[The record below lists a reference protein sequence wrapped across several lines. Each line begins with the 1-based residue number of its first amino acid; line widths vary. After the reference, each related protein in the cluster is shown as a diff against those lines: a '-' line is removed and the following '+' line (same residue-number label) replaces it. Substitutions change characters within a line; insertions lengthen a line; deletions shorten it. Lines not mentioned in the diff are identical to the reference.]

1 AVYESNYANST
12 FLLISEIVDK
22 LRQRGDQINEIDDKL
37 SQMSV
42 SFAAALK
49 TSFSSANTCIDL
61 FQKNERRVAD
71 LEQDFKQ
78 FISKDKK
85 ELADGRDVENVVG
98 ELKADLRDDHIRK
111 NRVVFFGIPMQHTNW
126 EDHAMVQQLLFEQLG
141 LDIWVLKTFRV
152 KS

>member
-1 AVYESNYANST
+1 
-12 FLLISEIVDK
+12 
-22 LRQRGDQINEIDDKL
+22 
-37 SQMSV
+37 MSV

-85 ELADGRDVENVVG
+85 ELADGRGVDNVVG

-111 NRVVFFGIPMQHTNW
+111 RIELCFWDSYATYKLGGPRHGSTAVIRTAWFGY
-126 EDHAMVQQLLFEQLG
+126 LG
-141 LDIWVLKTFRV
+141 IENL
-152 KS
+152 